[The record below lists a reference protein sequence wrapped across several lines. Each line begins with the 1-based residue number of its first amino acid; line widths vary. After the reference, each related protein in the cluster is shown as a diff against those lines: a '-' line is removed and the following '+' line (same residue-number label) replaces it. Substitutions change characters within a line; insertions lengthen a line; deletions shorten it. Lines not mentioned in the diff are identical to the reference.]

1 MTLSDIQTLFAY
13 NRWGNQRMF
22 SALEKLSDEQFTA
35 AMQSSFPSIRESV
48 YHIVGAEWI
57 WLKRWQGIS
66 PRASTPDA
74 NVNSETLSQL
84 TPVKIPTVKELP
96 TVAALRSFA
105 DAIEQERQKFLS
117 TLTDDSLQ
125 SPLKFSDMAGTP
137 YAEPLVQLLQHL
149 VNHGTYH
156 RGQVTTL
163 LRQAGAETT
172 SLDMLFFFRERE
184 AKAVT

>member
-1 MTLSDIQTLFAY
+1 
-13 NRWGNQRMF
+13 
-22 SALEKLSDEQFTA
+22 
-35 AMQSSFPSIRESV
+35 
-48 YHIVGAEWI
+48 
-57 WLKRWQGIS
+57 
-66 PRASTPDA
+66 
-74 NVNSETLSQL
+74 
-84 TPVKIPTVKELP
+84 
-96 TVAALRSFA
+96 
-105 DAIEQERQKFLS
+105 
-117 TLTDDSLQ
+117 
-125 SPLKFSDMAGTP
+125 MAGTP

>member
-13 NRWGNQRMF
+13 NRWANQRMF

-35 AMQSSFPSIRESV
+35 AMPSSFPSIRESV

-66 PRASTPDA
+66 PRATTPDT

-84 TPVKIPTVKELP
+84 TPVKIPTVKDLP
-96 TVAALRSFA
+96 TVATLRSFA
-105 DAIEQERQKFLS
+105 GDIEQERQKFLS
-117 TLTDDSLQ
+117 TLTEESLQ

-184 AKAVT
+184 AQAAT

>member
-1 MTLSDIQTLFAY
+1 
-13 NRWGNQRMF
+13 
-22 SALEKLSDEQFTA
+22 
-35 AMQSSFPSIRESV
+35 MQSSFPSIRESV

-117 TLTDDSLQ
+117 TLTDDS
-125 SPLKFSDMAGTP
+125 FSLRSSSATWQVRRTP
-137 YAEPLVQLLQHL
+137 
-149 VNHGTYH
+149 NRWCSCCSTW
-156 RGQVTTL
+156 
-163 LRQAGAETT
+163 
-172 SLDMLFFFRERE
+172 
-184 AKAVT
+184 